1 MSRAM
6 PTQVEE
12 LPDNRVRLTVD
23 VPQADLRH
31 AVEHATSDL
40 ARSVKIPGFR
50 KGKVPTQVLEA
61 RIGRERIFSE
71 AVESHIG
78 GWFLNAAATTRI
90 RPVAAPE
97 YDYDLP
103 GSEDDEFSFTAT
115 VSVQPK
121 PEPADWT
128 ALEVPYAEPE
138 VPKEVVDEELEAL
151 RASVAELAPAEGR
164 PARTGDVLVIDVI
177 AQSKDG
183 APGEGQRDL
192 VVELGAGR
200 LLEEIERALTGAS
213 PGESKELEL
222 AQPDGSTAKATIT
235 LKELKEKVLPALD
248 DELARAASEFD
259 TLDELRA
266 DIEQRIRDVLE
277 EQAETDFRASAADLL
292 VQASGVEAAG
302 PLVEARTREL
312 LNAFARS
319 LERRGINP
327 EAYLQLSG
335 QTGEQLV
342 ERLHLEA
349 QQSVAR
355 ELVLE
360 AVADKL
366 GLEVSDAEIEEL
378 IREQAETHGD
388 DPDEAVSQVI
398 AGGAQE
404 ALRGDLRL
412 RKALD
417 RVASEAKRVPVDL
430 ARARES
436 IWTPEKESPPTETK
450 LWTPGSKEP
459 A

>member
-1 MSRAM
+1 MGRAM
-6 PTQVEE
+6 ATQVEE
-12 LPDNRVRLTVD
+12 LPDNRVRLTVE
-23 VPQADLRH
+23 VPQADLQH

-40 ARSVKIPGFR
+40 ARSVKVPGFR

-61 RIGRERIFSE
+61 RIGRERIFTE

-78 GWFLNAAATTRI
+78 GWFLNAAAGTRI

-103 GSEDDEFSFTAT
+103 ETEDTDFTFTAT

-128 ALEVPYAEPE
+128 KLEVGYAEPE
-138 VPKEVVDEELEAL
+138 VPQEVVDAELEEL
-151 RASVAELAPAEGR
+151 RSSVAELAPVEGR
-164 PARTGDVLVIDVI
+164 PARTGDVVVIDVLNEE
-177 AQSKDG
+177 D
-183 APGEGQRDL
+183 EGQRDL
-192 VVELGAGR
+192 VVELGGGS
-200 LLEEIERALTGAS
+200 LVEDVERALTGAQ
-213 PGESKELEL
+213 PGDTKEVEL
-222 AQPDGSTAKATIT
+222 PQPDGTTVKATVA
-235 LKELKEKVLPALD
+235 LKELKEKVLPPLD
-248 DELARAASEFD
+248 DELARSASEFD

-266 DIEQRIRDVLE
+266 DLEQRIRDVLE
-277 EQAETDFRASAADLL
+277 EEAETAFRADAIDEL
-292 VQASGVEAAG
+292 VEETGVQAAG

-312 LNAFARS
+312 LNAFVRS
-319 LERRGINP
+319 LERRGISP
-327 EAYLQLSG
+327 DAYLQLTG
-335 QTGEQLV
+335 QTGDQLV
-342 ERLHLEA
+342 DGLRAEA
-349 QQSVAR
+349 QRSVGR

-378 IREQAETHGD
+378 IREQADVHGD
-388 DPDEAVSQVI
+388 DAEVAIKQVFES
-398 AGGAQE
+398 GGHE

-417 RVASEAKRVPVDL
+417 RIASEVQRVPAEV

-436 IWTPEKESPPTETK
+436 IWTPDKESQPTETK

>member
-1 MSRAM
+1 MGRAM
-6 PTQVEE
+6 ATQVEE
-12 LPDNRVRLTVD
+12 LPDNRVRLRVE
-23 VPQADLRH
+23 VPRADLQH

-40 ARSVKIPGFR
+40 AGSVKVPGFR
-50 KGKVPTQVLEA
+50 KGKVPQQVLEA
-61 RIGRERIFSE
+61 RIGKERIISE

-103 GSEDDEFSFTAT
+103 ESGEDEFSFIAT

-128 ALEVPYAEPE
+128 KLEVGYAEPE
-138 VPKEVVDEELEAL
+138 VPEEVVDAELEEL
-151 RASVAELAPAEGR
+151 RSSVAELTPVEGR
-164 PARTGDVLVIDVI
+164 AARTGDVVVIDVL
-177 AQSKDG
+177 S
-183 APGEGQRDL
+183 PEGEGQRDL

-200 LLEEIERALTGAS
+200 LVEELERALIGAS
-213 PGESKELEL
+213 PGETKEVDLP
-222 AQPDGSTAKATIT
+222 QPDGSTIRATVA
-235 LKELKEKVLPALD
+235 LKELKEKVLPPLD

-277 EQAETDFRASAADLL
+277 EDAETAFRADAIDSL
-292 VQASGVEAAG
+292 VKASGVEAAG

-312 LNAFARS
+312 LNALVRS
-319 LERRGINP
+319 LERRGLSP
-327 EAYLQLSG
+327 DAYLQLTG
-335 QTGEQLV
+335 QTGDQLV
-342 ERLHLEA
+342 EQLRLEA
-349 QQSVAR
+349 QLSVGR

-378 IREQAETHGD
+378 IREQAEAHGD
-388 DPDEAVSQVI
+388 DADEAIKQVFESGS
-398 AGGAQE
+398 AD

-412 RKALD
+412 RNALD
-417 RVASEAKRVPVDL
+417 RVAAEVQRVPAEV

-436 IWTPEKESPPTETK
+436 IWTPDKESQPTDTK
-450 LWTPGSKEP
+450 LWTPGSKEQ

>member
-1 MSRAM
+1 MGRAM
-6 PTQVEE
+6 TTQVEE

-40 ARSVKIPGFR
+40 ARSVKVPGFR
-50 KGKVPTQVLEA
+50 KGKVPTAVLEA

-78 GWFLNAAATTRI
+78 GWFLNAAASTLI

-128 ALEVPYAEPE
+128 TLEVPYAEPDVPQE
-138 VPKEVVDEELEAL
+138 VIEEELEAL
-151 RASVAELAPAEGR
+151 RSSVAELAPVEDR
-164 PARTGDVLVIDVI
+164 PTRTGDVVVVDVI
-177 AQSKDG
+177 AES
-183 APGEGQRDL
+183 GEGQRDL
-192 VVELGAGR
+192 VVELGSGR
-200 LLEEIERALTGAS
+200 LLEEIERALTGAT
-213 PGESKELEL
+213 PGETKELEL
-222 AQPDGSTAKATIT
+222 AQPDGTTAKATIT
-235 LKELKEKVLPALD
+235 VKELKEKVLPPLD

-277 EQAETDFRASAADLL
+277 EQAETDFRAAAADLL

-319 LERRGINP
+319 LERRGISP

-349 QQSVAR
+349 QESVAR

-378 IREQAETHGD
+378 IRDQAEAHGD
-388 DPDEAVSQVI
+388 DPDEAVEQVF
-398 AGGAQE
+398 AGGQE
-404 ALRGDLRL
+404 TLRGDLRL

-417 RVASEAKRVPVDL
+417 RVAAEARRVPADV

-436 IWTPEKESPPTETK
+436 IWTPDKESPPTDTK
-450 LWTPGSKEP
+450 LWTPSSKEP